1 MRITYDGEADALYVE
16 LRAAEPHDNID
27 LEEGVTADL
36 DSEGHVIGF
45 EILGARKRL
54 GREALAQLKVERL
67 NGERVLAVK
76 NDNSAANET
85 NGK

>member
-27 LEEGVTADL
+27 LEDGVTADL
-36 DSEGHVIGF
+36 DSQGHVIGF

-76 NDNSAANET
+76 NDNGAANET